1 MQYPNKDQ
9 KFPLENYNRLCFL
22 KNIITNPNIIVGDY
36 TYYDDFEDVANF
48 EKNVKYHFDF
58 IGDRLIIGKFCMIAS
73 DVTFIMNGANHLT
86 QSISSYPFAIFGHDW
101 KEAMKDKQYPNKG
114 NTIVGNDVWIGYNVA
129 ILPGITIGD
138 GAIIAANTTV
148 TKNVPPY
155 SIVGGNP
162 SKIIKK
168 RFSDEK
174 IETLLTLKW
183 WDWDIEKITDHVTEL
198 TGDSFTNLK
207 AMANEE

>member
-1 MQYPNKDQ
+1 MSPLKAAPNVRSSTPSISCVSGLNVLLQFLQ
-9 KFPLENYNRLCFL
+9 KN
-22 KNIITNPNIIVGDY
+22 
-36 TYYDDFEDVANF
+36 NF

-58 IGDRLIIGKFCMIAS
+58 IGDKLIIGKFCMIAS

-101 KEAMKDKQYPNKG
+101 QNAMKDKTYPNKG
-114 NTIVGNDVWIGYNVA
+114 NTIVGNDVWIGYNVT

-148 TKNVPPY
+148 TKDVPPY
-155 SIVGGNP
+155 SIAGGNP
-162 SKIIKK
+162 SKVIKK

-174 IETLLTLKW
+174 IETLLELKW
-183 WDWDIEKITDHVTEL
+183 WDWNIEKITAHVTEL
-198 TGDSFTNLK
+198 TGDSITNLK
-207 AMANEE
+207 AIANEK

>member
-58 IGDRLIIGKFCMIAS
+58 IGDQLIIGKFCMIAS

-101 KEAMKDKQYPNKG
+101 TKAMDGKSYPNKG
-114 NTIVGNDVWIGYNVA
+114 NTIVGNDVWIGYNA
-129 ILPGITIGD
+129 TILPGITIGD
-138 GAIIAANTTV
+138 GAIIAANTSV
-148 TKNVPPY
+148 SKDVPPY

-174 IETLLTLKW
+174 IETLLELKW
-183 WDWDIEKITDHVTEL
+183 WDWDIEKITKHVADL
-198 TGDSFTNLK
+198 TGDTITNLK
-207 AMANEE
+207 AIANEE

>member
-9 KFPLENYNRLCFL
+9 KSPLENYNRLCFL

-58 IGDRLIIGKFCMIAS
+58 IGDQLIIGKFCMIAS

-101 KEAMKDKQYPNKG
+101 TKAMDGKSYPNKG
-114 NTIVGNDVWIGYNVA
+114 NTIVGNDVWIGYNA
-129 ILPGITIGD
+129 TILPGITIGD

-148 TKNVPPY
+148 SKDVPPY

-174 IETLLTLKW
+174 IETLLALKW
-183 WDWDIEKITDHVTEL
+183 WDWDIEKITAHVADL
-198 TGDSFTNLK
+198 TGDTITNLK
-207 AMANEE
+207 AIANEE

>member
-22 KNIITNPNIIVGDY
+22 KNIITNPNIIIGDY

-58 IGDRLIIGKFCMIAS
+58 IGDQLIIGKFCMIAS

-86 QSISSYPFAIFGHDW
+86 QSISSYPFTIFGHDW
-101 KEAMKDKQYPNKG
+101 TKAMEGKSYPNKG
-114 NTIVGNDVWIGYNVA
+114 NTIVGNDVWIGYNA
-129 ILPGITIGD
+129 TILPGITIGD

-148 TKNVPPY
+148 SKNVPPY

-174 IETLLTLKW
+174 IETLLELKW
-183 WDWDIEKITDHVTEL
+183 WDWDIEKITKHVADL
-198 TGDSFTNLK
+198 TGDTITNLK
-207 AMANEE
+207 AIANEE